1 MTEKEAGAQPLLYSE
16 LDVND
21 LFCNS
26 ERKMIQYISS
36 FVEKES
42 YQPFWKD
49 IFSFLVISI
58 KFLAGNLQLGTIT
71 LLLLL
76 LLLFT
81 ADRLFVQADPQ
92 CFEFS
97 FRLWRLDFYFQFI
110 LL

>member
-42 YQPFWKD
+42 YQPFWRY
-49 IFSFLVISI
+49 
-58 KFLAGNLQLGTIT
+58 GT
-71 LLLLL
+71 
-76 LLLFT
+76 
-81 ADRLFVQADPQ
+81 
-92 CFEFS
+92 
-97 FRLWRLDFYFQFI
+97 
-110 LL
+110 